1 MTPNSLGIEIEL
13 DEYFLYTDVSN
24 INYFNRLVGYHRLE
38 IRILELPSWVEQVLC
53 EFVQKHRNVIRG
65 MDNSNHQNRLFISDK
80 NSNLME
86 NLKAKFSNHSIRS
99 S

>member
-38 IRILELPSWVEQVLC
+38 IRILELPS
-53 EFVQKHRNVIRG
+53 
-65 MDNSNHQNRLFISDK
+65 
-80 NSNLME
+80 
-86 NLKAKFSNHSIRS
+86 
-99 S
+99 